1 MIGEVL
7 LRVIFSKT
15 ILALLVVVIAG
26 CNQKFEDI
34 SSSPEF
40 RSMIGTKYVVKKAL
54 LIHGVTPD
62 IGQEHVQY
70 FAITRTPGMGGPEV
84 LSSEPL
90 VVGSVV
96 LVTKVERCSN
106 CLFGSPIHIVVELIA
121 GTLSPQVPV
130 RIYQLRSIKENGDVF
145 LTSEYFERI

>member
-1 MIGEVL
+1 MISEVL
-7 LRVIFSKT
+7 LRVSFLKT

-34 SSSPEF
+34 SLSPEF
-40 RSMIGTKYVVKKAL
+40 SSILGTKYVVKKAL
-54 LIHGVTPD
+54 MIHGVTAD
-62 IGQEHVQY
+62 IGQENVQY

-84 LSSEPL
+84 VSSEPL

-106 CLFGSPIHIVVELIA
+106 CLFGSPIHVVVELIA
-121 GTLSPQVPV
+121 DTLSPQVPV
-130 RIYQLRSIKENGDVF
+130 RIYQLQSRKDNGDLS
-145 LTSEYFERI
+145 LTSEYFEQI